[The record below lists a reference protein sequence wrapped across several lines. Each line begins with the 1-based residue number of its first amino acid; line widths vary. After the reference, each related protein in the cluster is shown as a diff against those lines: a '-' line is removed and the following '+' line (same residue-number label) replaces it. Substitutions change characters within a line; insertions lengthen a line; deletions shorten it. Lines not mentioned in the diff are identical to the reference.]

1 MEIEER
7 ESMEIEEREP
17 MEIEEREP
25 MEITDLKNGATKPTE
40 RTEKLQ

>member
-25 MEITDLKNGATKPTE
+25 MEITDLKNGVNHVAFGDALTP
-40 RTEKLQ
+40 